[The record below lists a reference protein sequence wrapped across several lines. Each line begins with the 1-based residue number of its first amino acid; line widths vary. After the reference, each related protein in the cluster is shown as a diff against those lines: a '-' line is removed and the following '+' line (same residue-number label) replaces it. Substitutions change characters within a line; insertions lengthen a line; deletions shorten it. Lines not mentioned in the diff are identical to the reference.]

1 MTIFEDTNAFILF
14 NIFNMLWTLFPNKC
28 PFFQSFL
35 MIKEHD
41 AFTICSQR
49 FTFLQGTTS
58 S

>member
-14 NIFNMLWTLFPNKC
+14 NVFNMLWTLFPNKF

-41 AFTICSQR
+41 AFTICSQC
-49 FTFLQGTTS
+49 
-58 S
+58 